1 MKNRII
7 TGTGKT
13 AAAILILILSS
24 LAAPMIIA
32 GTALAAAGTVPAVR
46 NSTGTLDPELK
57 RSGRL
62 IVELQNEPLACRFAE
77 SPKKYGSPGGRRLSP
92 GNRAA
97 RQYLRR
103 LEQEQNS
110 FVRKLETISPGVQV
124 SRRLDYQ
131 GRLHEN
137 RYKLL
142 FNGVSLD
149 PGNSDR
155 NTLLQNLR
163 NLPEVKAVYPEKIYY
178 PTLYPSCNLIN
189 VQALWDNPAIHSA
202 ADAGRGIKIAIMDAG
217 IHHQAPMFS
226 GTGFNF
232 PPDIPAPGLGDP
244 RNNNGKIIVSRA
256 YFNPDDPPLEGDT
269 NVWPGEHGISHG
281 VHVAGIA
288 AGNPVTAAYLGF
300 QTKISG
306 VAPAAWLMSYRVFYP
321 HQSGSGGVNTT
332 EGLAAL
338 EDIVADGA
346 DVLNFSVGGA
356 PDSSGGYYDLLD
368 RTLINAAKSGIF
380 VVAANGNSG
389 PGLGT
394 MDHPSADY
402 INVAASS
409 KSSILTLPPFK
420 VNAPGATD
428 EALTNIDY
436 QEADFGPYLPVGVTT
451 YELISAAGIE
461 ADNFEGCSPW
471 VGTPFANKAVLIE
484 RGDCDFCDK
493 VFMAQKA
500 GAVLVVIYNHNH
512 AEGGDNL
519 MTMGPSFHADEIS
532 IPSIFIKHSDGEA
545 LRDWCDTYGSAS
557 RLEMDY
563 RSHPTDFPPDY
574 LAYFSSRGPGVGEVL
589 KPDITAPGVR
599 ILSQG
604 YDPYAAGE
612 NRHLGFG
619 IASGTSMA
627 TPHVA
632 GAAALILQVHPD
644 WPNSYIKSAIMT
656 TSRFKGIKVDNDLPA
671 LPLEIGAG
679 RLDLTR
685 VIDPGIICQPPSVS
699 FGRVAKGKN
708 KSLTVTVTNISPNPE
723 TYTVSIFNPR
733 AADGHEKSMEGV
745 SFSPAQLTLK
755 PKTSTTLTLTIDT
768 TNDRVNSGDLQ
779 GFIVLSGK
787 AHNAHL
793 PFWARIVRPS
803 SGEILLVD
811 NDGSSAD
818 QEKKDYRKYYTEALD
833 KLGKSYD
840 VWDVDAQ
847 PADNLIPEAA
857 KLARYPA
864 MVYFSGDN
872 WNPMDNLYT
881 DRLTEYANGGGH
893 IIAMGQNISNIFSE
907 GDAFEGEK
915 FFWDNILNGLVWQ
928 HGLTDGKL
936 PEHDIVAFADAPS
949 AFKNI
954 HLDLSDSGDGA
965 GNQFFI
971 DEMCTYED
979 ADLRRLHLP
988 ALLCYPDK
996 NNNQYG
1002 IVAQANRFQ
1011 PSLGIPEPPSAI
1023 RAIYASFGLEGIND
1037 QAHRTSRS
1045 KLLGIF
1051 LNWMADEPTAAIVER
1066 NNSTVTEKSFQALLD
1081 SPVIN
1086 SWGSYY
1092 RWDFGDGSSP
1102 QGPFSDSACSHTYAR
1117 PGNYLVRVEATDNY
1131 GNQAIGKYLVS
1142 KPDCLYYPHI
1152 ATVDN
1157 WETEICVINLS
1168 ADSTITGTFKAYADD
1183 GTPVSEIDDVVLP
1196 PRGRREITVG
1206 TTFSDPD
1213 RIGYIIFTASGDTLA
1228 GYTKFYVAGNYR
1240 VAIPAVRE
1248 LNQKD
1253 IFVSHIASD
1262 DNWFTGL
1269 SLVNVT
1275 ASART
1280 LFIETDNGMKQTLEL
1295 NPGEH
1300 KALSLRSLFAG
1311 QPQTGIQSA
1320 VIRNCAGIIGLELFG
1335 SGKQLSGILLQ
1346 DDSATEIIY
1355 PHVASTDEWWTGVV
1369 AYNCATA
1376 TSHLNF
1382 TTFNTEGKILTS
1394 NVSLDLTGHDKFIG
1408 SVAALDF
1415 PEATAWFRIKSSQP
1429 MTGFELFGT
1438 SNGLELGGYSSV
1450 NLSAPRGVF
1459 PKLEKDGFTGIA
1471 MVNATSLKASRV
1483 TLTAYDN
1490 DGHMVGKPQTISLDG
1505 YEKVVKVAEK
1515 LFSSDI
1521 SRATYI
1527 TYRSDRKLVGFQLN
1541 GTTDGVLLDGLP
1553 ALR

>member
-1 MKNRII
+1 MKNQLTTGTRQAATAILIFFLSCLPTSIVI
-7 TGTGKT
+7 TGTAF
-13 AAAILILILSS
+13 AATDTFS
-24 LAAPMIIA
+24 AAN
-32 GTALAAAGTVPAVR
+32 
-46 NSTGTLDPELK
+46 NSTDSHDLELR

-62 IVELQNEPLACRFAE
+62 IIELKNEPLASQFAG
-77 SPKKYGSPGGRRLSP
+77 SPKRYGSSGGRRLSP

-97 RQYLRR
+97 RQYLQR

-110 FVRKLETISPGVQV
+110 FVRKLRTISPEVKV
-124 SRRLDYQ
+124 SRRLDYR
-131 GRLHEN
+131 GKLREN

-142 FNGVSLD
+142 FNGLSIN
-149 PGNSDR
+149 PGNTDR
-155 NTLLQNLR
+155 NTLLQKLR
-163 NLPEVKAVYPEKIYY
+163 SLPGVKAVYPDKAYY
-178 PTLYPSCNLIN
+178 PNLYSSRNLIN
-189 VQALWDNPAIHSA
+189 VQDLWNNPAIHSA
-202 ADAGRGIKIAIMDAG
+202 ANAGRGIKIAIMDAG

-256 YFNPDDPPLEGDT
+256 YFRPDDPPLEGDE
-269 NVWPGEHGISHG
+269 NVWPGEHGDSHG

-288 AGNPVTAAYLGF
+288 AGNPVTADYLGF

-306 VAPAAWLMSYRVFYP
+306 VAPAAWLMSYRVLYP
-321 HQSGSGGVNTT
+321 HQSGSEGVSTT

-346 DVLNFSVGGA
+346 DVLNYSIVSA
-356 PDSSGGYYDLLD
+356 PDSAGGYYDLLD
-368 RTLINAAKSGIF
+368 RALINAARAGIF

-394 MDHPSADY
+394 TSHPSADY

-409 KSSILTLPPFK
+409 KSSILTLPCLK

-428 EALTNIDY
+428 EALIDICY
-436 QEADFGPYLPVGVTT
+436 QEADFGPHLPVGVTT

-461 ADNFEGCSPW
+461 ADNFKGCSPW
-471 VGTPFANKAVLIE
+471 AGTPFANKAVLIE
-484 RGDCDFCDK
+484 RGDCHFCDK

-500 GAVLVVIYNHNH
+500 GAALVVIYNH
-512 AEGGDNL
+512 AEGGDSL
-519 MTMGPSFHADEIS
+519 LIMGPSSRAEEIT

-545 LRDWCDTYGSAS
+545 LRDWCNTYGSAS

-563 RSHPTDFPPDY
+563 RSRPTETTPDY

-589 KPDITAPGVR
+589 KPDITAPGVL

-604 YDPYAAGE
+604 YDPYADGE
-612 NRHLGFG
+612 NRHFGFNQ
-619 IASGTSMA
+619 ASGTSMA
-627 TPHVA
+627 APHVA

-656 TSRFKGIKVDNDLPA
+656 TSMFRGIKVDDDLPA

-699 FGRVAKGKN
+699 FGRVTKGKN
-708 KSLTVTVTNISPNPE
+708 KSLTITVTNISPNPE
-723 TYTVSIFNPR
+723 TYTVTLFNPR
-733 AADGHEKSMEGV
+733 AAAGNKESMEGV

-768 TNDRVNSGDLQ
+768 TNDRVSSGDLQ

-787 AHNAHL
+787 DHNAHL

-818 QEKKDYRKYYTEALD
+818 QEKKDYRKYYTDALD

-872 WNPMDNLYT
+872 RNPMDNLYV

-907 GDAFEGEK
+907 GDALKSIK
-915 FFWDNILNGLVWQ
+915 FFWGNILKGLVWQ
-928 HGLTDGKL
+928 HGLTGGKL
-936 PEHDIVAFADAPS
+936 PEHDIVAFANAPS
-949 AFKNI
+949 AFQNI

-979 ADLRRLHLP
+979 AELRRLHLP

-1011 PSLGIPEPPSAI
+1011 PRLGIPEPPSAI
-1023 RAIYASFGLEGIND
+1023 RTIYTSFGLEGIND
-1037 QAHRTSRS
+1037 QSHRTSRS

-1051 LNWMADEPTAAIVER
+1051 LNWMADEPTAAIIER

-1092 RWDFGDGSSP
+1092 RWDFGDGSNS

-1152 ATVDN
+1152 ATVDD

-1168 ADSTITGTFKAYADD
+1168 ADSTITGTFKAYTDD

-1196 PRGRREITVG
+1196 PRGRHEITVG

-1280 LFIETDNGMKQTLEL
+1280 LFIETDNGLKRTLEL

-1300 KALSLRSLFAG
+1300 KALSLRSLFAD
-1311 QPQTGIQSA
+1311 QPQPGIKSA

-1355 PHVASTDEWWTGVV
+1355 PHVASTDDWWTGVV

-1450 NLSAPRGVF
+1450 NLSATKGVF
-1459 PKLEKDGFTGIA
+1459 PKLEKEGFTGIA

-1490 DGHMVGKPQTISLDG
+1490 DGHMVGNPQTISLDG

-1541 GTTDGVLLDGLP
+1541 GSNDGILLDGLP